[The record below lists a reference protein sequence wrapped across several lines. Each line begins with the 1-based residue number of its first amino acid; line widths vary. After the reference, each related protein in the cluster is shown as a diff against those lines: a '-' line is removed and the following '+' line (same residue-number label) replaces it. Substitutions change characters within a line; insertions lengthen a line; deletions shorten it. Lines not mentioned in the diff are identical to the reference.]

1 MLPPAS
7 VKRDAAS
14 FASGGYSEV
23 YRATFNDR
31 PVVVKILNVTAQTD
45 QVKLHRVISLIRS
58 HQNDRS
64 HYAYSSSSKKLL
76 DGSGFNT
83 RTYCHL

>member
-1 MLPPAS
+1 LCGAFGVLPSSFMLPPAS
-7 VKRDAAS
+7 VERDAAS

-45 QVKLHRVISLIRS
+45 QVKLHRVISFDPKSPKRS
-58 HQNDRS
+58 LTLR
-64 HYAYSSSSKKLL
+64 L
-76 DGSGFNT
+76 
-83 RTYCHL
+83 